1 MLVPVSAVT
10 RDGDGLPIIWAGRMT
25 RTFTPRWWARIS
37 ASAVVALTVI
47 VASRMKLPVGLL
59 SISWITWS
67 TMRNWSS
74 GVPVGSLKTAP
85 ATGSN
90 PVGSVAGEADL
101 ALAPAGAPVSAATRR
116 TSASTAASFTE
127 RVMITT

>member
-1 MLVPVSAVT
+1 M
-10 RDGDGLPIIWAGRMT
+10 G
-25 RTFTPRWWARIS
+25 
-37 ASAVVALTVI
+37 ALTVI

-59 SISWITWS
+59 SISWITWL

-90 PVGSVAGEADL
+90 PVGAVAGEAEL